1 MRAIAHGPQFPV
13 SVKDRPEAV
22 RQDMATTVWTI
33 PNAISSLRIVA
44 CPIII
49 VLLSATAPSAIWLA
63 LAIMI
68 VCEFSDYLDGY
79 LARAYQQVS
88 NVGKILDPMADSLF
102 HVAVFLAFV
111 ERGWMPVWMLAV
123 IALRDIVVSYLRLVA
138 QQHIGT
144 LAARF
149 SGKLKTATQSA
160 VQLLIVGLLAVY
172 GEVAIAAWQPVIS
185 TALFVVTAI
194 VLYTLAEYT
203 ITVYRGL
210 N

>member
-1 MRAIAHGPQFPV
+1 MRA
-13 SVKDRPEAV
+13 AV
-22 RQDMATTVWTI
+22 AVQARRQDMTTTVWTI

-44 CPIII
+44 CPVII
-49 VLLSATAPSAIWLA
+49 VLLGSSAAAAIWLA
-63 LAIMI
+63 LAIMV
-68 VCEFSDYLDGY
+68 VCEFSDYLDGH
-79 LARAYQQVS
+79 LARAYKQVS
-88 NVGKILDPMADSLF
+88 SVGKVLDPMADSLF

-111 ERGWMPVWMLAV
+111 ERGWMPVWMLAI

-160 VQLLIVGLLAVY
+160 VQLLVVGLLAIL
-172 GEVAIAAWQPVIS
+172 GEAGIAEWQTLIS
-185 TALFVVTAI
+185 TALFVVTSI
-194 VLYTLAEYT
+194 VLYTLVEYSV
-203 ITVYRGL
+203 TVYRGL

>member
-1 MRAIAHGPQFPV
+1 
-13 SVKDRPEAV
+13 
-22 RQDMATTVWTI
+22 MATTVWTI

-44 CPIII
+44 CPVIIL
-49 VLLSATAPSAIWLA
+49 LLSSNAASALWLA
-63 LAIMI
+63 LFIMV
-68 VCEFSDYLDGY
+68 VCEASDYLDGH
-79 LARAYQQVS
+79 LARAYHQVS
-88 NVGKILDPMADSLF
+88 SVGKILDPMADSLF

-111 ERGWMPVWMLAV
+111 ERGWMPVWMLAI
-123 IALRDIVVSYLRLVA
+123 IALRDVVVSYLRLVA

-160 VQLLIVGLLAVY
+160 VQLLIVGLLALF
-172 GEVAIAAWQPVIS
+172 GEAALSNWQTLIS

-194 VLYTLAEYT
+194 VLYTLVEYT
-203 ITVYRGL
+203 VTVYRRL